1 MLNLEPGGTVY
12 AASVDNAGTINENGG
27 ALVVPE
33 AASGLAGLGAC
44 ARPRGAGSPEA
55 PPAVDCAAVLHLAST
70 TDPEWAPRAV
80 ASLDEVLLDH
90 AHLEKKAAG
99 AAVTLLFRYPEH
111 VALQIPLAQLA
122 REELAHF
129 EGVLRHLTRRGVP
142 FARQKP
148 GRYPGRLHRVIR
160 GDAAYHLLDSLL
172 VGAVIEARSCERFGL
187 LADALDGVDPELASY
202 YRSLLA
208 AEARHHREYV
218 SLAEAVRDPAEVR
231 ERLDEIAQHEAT
243 VLDENPPEPR
253 LHG

>member
-1 MLNLEPGGTVY
+1 M
-12 AASVDNAGTINENGG
+12 
-27 ALVVPE
+27 
-33 AASGLAGLGAC
+33 
-44 ARPRGAGSPEA
+44 
-55 PPAVDCAAVLHLAST
+55 LHLAST

-111 VALQIPLAQLA
+111 AALQVPLAQLA

-129 EGVLRHLTRRGVP
+129 EGVLRHLARRGVP

-160 GDAAYHLLDSLL
+160 SDPAHHLLDALL

-187 LADALDGVDPELASY
+187 LADALGDVDPELASY

-218 SLAEAVRDPAEVR
+218 ELAETCCGAENVRD
-231 ERLDEIAQHEAT
+231 RLDEIAQHEAA
-243 VLDENPPEPR
+243 VLAENPPEPR

>member
-1 MLNLEPGGTVY
+1 M
-12 AASVDNAGTINENGG
+12 
-27 ALVVPE
+27 
-33 AASGLAGLGAC
+33 
-44 ARPRGAGSPEA
+44 
-55 PPAVDCAAVLHLAST
+55 LHLAST
-70 TDPEWAPRAV
+70 TDPAWAPRAV

-99 AAVTLLFRYPEH
+99 AAVTLLFRYPERA
-111 VALQIPLAQLA
+111 ALQVPLAQLA

-129 EGVLRHLTRRGVP
+129 EGVLGHLARRGIP

-160 GDAAYHLLDSLL
+160 SDPAHHLLDSLL

-187 LADALDGVDPELASY
+187 LADALGDVDAELAAY

-208 AEARHHREYV
+208 AEARHHREYLD
-218 SLAEAVRDPAEVR
+218 LAGVFHDAADVRA
-231 ERLDEIAQHEAT
+231 RLDEIAQHEAT
-243 VLDENPPEPR
+243 VLAENPPEPR

>member
-1 MLNLEPGGTVY
+1 M
-12 AASVDNAGTINENGG
+12 
-27 ALVVPE
+27 
-33 AASGLAGLGAC
+33 
-44 ARPRGAGSPEA
+44 
-55 PPAVDCAAVLHLAST
+55 LHLAST

-111 VALQIPLAQLA
+111 AALQVPLAQLA

-129 EGVLRHLTRRGVP
+129 EGVLGHLARRGVP

-160 GDAAYHLLDSLL
+160 SDPSHHLLDSLL

-187 LADALDGVDPELASY
+187 LADALGDVDAQLAAY

-218 SLAEAVRDPAEVR
+218 ELAETCCGAADVRA
-231 ERLDEIAQHEAT
+231 RLDEIAQHEAT
-243 VLDENPPEPR
+243 VLAENPPEPR

>member
-1 MLNLEPGGTVY
+1 M
-12 AASVDNAGTINENGG
+12 
-27 ALVVPE
+27 
-33 AASGLAGLGAC
+33 
-44 ARPRGAGSPEA
+44 
-55 PPAVDCAAVLHLAST
+55 LHLAST

-111 VALQIPLAQLA
+111 PTLQVPLAQLA
-122 REELAHF
+122 REELLHF
-129 EGVLRHLTRRGVP
+129 EGVLAHLARRGVP

-148 GRYPGRLHRVIR
+148 GRYPGRLHAVIR
-160 GDAAYHLLDSLL
+160 SDPRHHLVDSLL

-187 LADALDGVDPELASY
+187 LADALDPVDAALADY

-208 AEARHHREYV
+208 VEARHHRDYLE
-218 SLAEAVRDPAEVR
+218 LAEGFHPPEAVRA
-231 ERLDEIAQHEAT
+231 RLEAIALHEAQ
-243 VLDENPPEPR
+243 VLADNPPESR